1 MPTVLILFAVMLV
14 VSAGIAGWLTW
25 RATRQV
31 RAHQTSAEITA
42 AQPQAT
48 PAIAPS
54 PSSPPPAD
62 APVQREAA
70 AEKTSIK
77 PIPGP
82 APDSDAQIGDAK
94 RFQLVCVSGALSG
107 TAFSVGDE
115 CLISRGP
122 VCWITIPDTTLSAP
136 HLAID
141 LSRQPMRVKD
151 LNSRNGV
158 KLGGARLGGSFVDLP
173 ANQSLDAGTLTLR
186 VEDSVLKAASTQ
198 RGSALPEKTYALP
211 ATFVVVTRREMP
223 VVITGDIDH
232 RISDAHALMYV
243 DNDTLMVKDLN
254 SSNGTRVNQ
263 KRLTTQPA
271 PAQPGD
277 IVEIGQ
283 SAFKVVR
290 GQ

>member
-1 MPTVLILFAVMLV
+1 MPTVLILFIIMLV
-14 VSAGIAGWLTW
+14 VSAGIAAWLTW
-25 RATRQV
+25 RATRPPAGE
-31 RAHQTSAEITA
+31 RQTSAEIAA
-42 AQPQAT
+42 AQPQTA
-48 PAIAPS
+48 PAI
-54 PSSPPPAD
+54 PSSSPALAEATAQRAAAADKTSVQPIAAPATDAD
-62 APVQREAA
+62 AQ
-70 AEKTSIK
+70 T
-77 PIPGP
+77 
-82 APDSDAQIGDAK
+82 GDVK
-94 RFQLVCVSGALSG
+94 SFQLVCISGALAG

-122 VCWITIPDTTLSAP
+122 VCWIAIADTTLSAP

-141 LSRQPMRVKD
+141 LSGQPIRVKD

-158 KLGGARLGGSFVDLP
+158 TVGGVRLGNRFVDLP
-173 ANQSLDAGTLTLR
+173 ANQSLQAGTLRLR
-186 VEDSVLKAASTQ
+186 VEGNALKVASTQ
-198 RGSALPEKTYALP
+198 RGSALPEQSYAMP

-223 VVITGDIDH
+223 VVITGDIDQ

-271 PAQPGD
+271 PVQPGD

-283 SAFKVVR
+283 SAFRVVSR
-290 GQ
+290 Q